1 MVRSTVLLSTMLL
14 AGLLVLARLVPV
26 AAEEPLTIQGAKA
39 LVLQASVKVKTAQG
53 PKDFDEVIAIA
64 TKALTGPLPDDQAK
78 YARQLIG
85 WGHNRRGEH
94 LGDRATAAAD
104 R

>member
-1 MVRSTVLLSTMLL
+1 MVRSIVLLVVLLSF
-14 AGLLVLARLVPV
+14 ARPLPA

-39 LVLQASVKVKTAQG
+39 LVLQASLKVKSAQQV
-53 PKDFDEVIAIA
+53 KDFDEVIAIA

-85 WGHNRRGEH
+85 WGHNRRGERM
-94 LGDRATAAAD
+94 RASLRRLLD
-104 R
+104 SRI